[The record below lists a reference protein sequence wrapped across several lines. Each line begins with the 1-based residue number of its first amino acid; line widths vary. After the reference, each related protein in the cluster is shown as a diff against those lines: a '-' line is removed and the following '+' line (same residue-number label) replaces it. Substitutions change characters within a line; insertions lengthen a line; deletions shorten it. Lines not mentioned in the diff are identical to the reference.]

1 MWVVGIGSSAGGLEA
16 LQSFVANLSSDLP
29 AAIIIAQHLAP
40 HAKSMM
46 VELLSRHSKMPVNM
60 AVHGETL
67 RKGRIY
73 IVPPNHDIDLN
84 DGKIFLPRAGVE
96 TRPKPSVDTFFDSLA
111 RNWGEWSVGII
122 LSGTGSDGAE
132 GIQAIR
138 SAGGLTLAQDD
149 HSARYDGMPKS
160 AVESGGVS
168 AIMAPDAMARELKS
182 LLREHAQRRE
192 ISGPRESE
200 FLQTVLDLLQQ
211 QTGMNFKQYK
221 TPTMRRRIEKHM
233 RSKGIEDKK
242 AYVSELKEDPG
253 HLTELSQE
261 LLISVTSFFRDKDA
275 FDALELQL
283 DEIVKKHHE
292 NEEIRAWVAGCA
304 TGEEAYSIAIL
315 MAEAIRKSGRSLKMK
330 VFATDL
336 DQEALVEARTGIYS
350 ENDVRSVPAH
360 LVSGYF
366 HRRGND
372 FEVDKVLRDCVVF
385 ARQDLGQSAPFVKMD
400 LVTCRNVLI
409 YFGPSL
415 QKKIFELF
423 HYALNPGGLLL
434 LGKSESVG
442 EVSTLFEAVDRKVKL
457 FRKLNVVSKVMPSTN
472 FVAFQSAAQSRR
484 VSNAPSLGDVVQKEV
499 FAKYQVAGVVIDEAH
514 MMVNVIGDISQFVR
528 IPEGNTSLN
537 ILQGLP
543 KPAAA
548 EIPVLVKKAHKSG
561 EPQKSRAYAMRE
573 TKRTFEI
580 SVRPLP
586 RESLNTTLTLLLFEP
601 RKVTKTADKT
611 PATLMDGELSNR
623 TIELERELAETREHL
638 QSVIE
643 ELGVS
648 NEELQS
654 LNEELNSTN
663 EELQSTN
670 EEMET
675 TNEELQSAN
684 EELTTVNEELAN
696 KTSELRVTN
705 VNLENVQ
712 NSIGSPMIVI
722 DNEMRVLRFNSNA
735 HKIFDINVSDVGRNI
750 TRVSCHGEIPRFYEL
765 IAGTLDTGKP
775 QETIIDFHDSIYQMR
790 VMPSMDENQRI
801 VGAILVFFN
810 NTDLIRAEE
819 QLRTSEKRI
828 RAIINSSPSLITL
841 KDTLGRYLT
850 VNSAFAD
857 YFGVGAEEI
866 IGKTDR
872 EVFDAATAT
881 QLRDGDLEVFYKRS
895 SIRREEPLGRDR
907 TFLVVRFPLFHDQG
921 QQPYAVGMVAID
933 VTERVNIE
941 KQLVE
946 SEGRYRG
953 IVEDQAV
960 LVCRFDPSLHITFA
974 NMTLATY
981 FGGSMEHYV
990 GEDFLKLIAE
1000 EDRAHVREEIGRVS
1014 TQVPVVYIEHRVGKL
1029 GKVGRWV
1036 RWTVKGVFQSNE
1048 LTGYQAVGFD
1058 ITENRIEAD
1067 RLQARELIMSHIF
1080 GHTTDYLTVYKVM
1093 PGPEFL
1099 VEAFNPSAEQM
1110 MGFSFGHFLGRNLR
1124 SLLPKDKYDKFVEKF
1139 RQCVATREAQTIT
1152 EEVVTP
1158 AGTKYLSTKII
1169 PVVSANGE
1177 VERLASMAR
1186 DISDIKKIEEELRA
1200 ERDRAELAS
1209 KSKSDFLATMSH
1221 ELRTPLNVVL
1231 GMSQLLNDSQLDAE
1245 QSKLVSSIQ
1254 RSGTVLLGLIEDI
1267 LDLSKIE
1274 EGRLR
1279 LDSFG
1284 FDLHDLI
1291 AEIAESYEPIAEKKN
1306 LTFKYKIEADTPRS
1320 VAGDPGRIRQIIVN
1334 LISNAIKFT
1343 DEGGVTL
1350 KVKSMPLSG
1359 GRVSLHFDIID
1370 TGIGIKEDQHARLF
1384 QKFSQAETGSKRRYA
1399 GTGLGLAI
1407 SRRLVSM
1414 MHGKIGFDSRYG
1426 QGSTF
1431 WFEIQLPL
1439 VDKDLRRPGHPDEKN
1454 LPKSE
1459 DIPALKILAVDD
1471 NFDSQVFIQLLLKSM
1486 GHKVKT
1492 ASSGKEALNELQK
1505 NDFDVVLMDVQ
1516 MPELDG
1522 FETTEQIRQLGNGA
1536 SKIPVI
1542 AMTANAMADDA
1553 RKCLEAGMDDYISKP
1568 VHKDALKAI
1577 LAKWSQNAGNT
1588 DRLN

>member
-16 LQSFVANLSSDLP
+16 LQSFVANVPPNLP

-60 AVHGETL
+60 AVHGEKL

-73 IVPPNHDIDLN
+73 MVPPNHDIDLN
-84 DGKIFLPRAGVE
+84 DGKLFLPRAGVE

-111 RNWGEWSVGII
+111 RNWGEYSVGII

-138 SAGGLTLAQDD
+138 SAGGLTIAQDD

-168 AIMAPDAMARELKS
+168 AIMAPDAMARELPK
-182 LLREHAQRRE
+182 LLNEHAQRRE

-200 FLQTVLDLLQQ
+200 FLQSVLDLLQQ

-233 RSKGIEDKK
+233 RAKGLEDNK
-242 AYVSELKEDPG
+242 AYLEDLRKHPEG
-253 HLTELSQE
+253 LSELSQE
-261 LLISVTSFFRDKDA
+261 LLISVTSFFRDRDA
-275 FDALELQL
+275 FDALENHL
-283 DEIVKKHHE
+283 DEIVKKHHD

-304 TGEEAYSIAIL
+304 TGEEAYSVAIL
-315 MAEAIRKSGRSLKMK
+315 MAEAIRKSGRNLKMK

-336 DQEALVEARTGIYS
+336 DQEALVEARTGIYG
-350 ENDVRSVPAH
+350 ENDVRAVPAH

-400 LVTCRNVLI
+400 IVTCRNVLI
-409 YFGPSL
+409 YFGPAL

-423 HYALNPGGLLL
+423 HYALNPGGILL

-442 EVSTLFEAVDRKVKL
+442 EVSTLFEFVDRKVKL
-457 FRKLNVVSKVMPSTN
+457 FRKLNVVSKVVPSTN
-472 FVAFQSAAQSRR
+472 YMAFQSTAQSRR
-484 VSNAPSLGDVVQKEV
+484 SQLPSLGDVVQKEV
-499 FAKYQVAGVVIDEAH
+499 FAQFQVAGVVVDEAYN
-514 MMVNVIGDISQFVR
+514 MVNVIGDIAPFVR
-528 IPEGNTSLN
+528 IPEGQTSLN
-537 ILQGLP
+537 LIQGVP
-543 KPAAA
+543 RSAAA
-548 EIPVLVKKAHKSG
+548 EIPVLIKKALKTG
-561 EPQKSRAYAMRE
+561 EPQRSRAYPMRGS
-573 TKRTFEI
+573 KKTFEL

-586 RESLNTTLTLLLFEP
+586 REQLNSNLFLLLFES
-601 RKVTKTADKT
+601 RKAQKSSM
-611 PATLMDGELSNR
+611 PLSPSSLDGDISTRAMELEKELS
-623 TIELERELAETREHL
+623 ETREHL
-638 QSVIE
+638 QSVVE

-696 KTSELRVTN
+696 KTTELKHSN

-712 NSIGSPMIVI
+712 NSIGSPMVVI
-722 DNEMRVLRFNSNA
+722 DNEMRVIRFNTNA
-735 HKIFDINVSDVGRNI
+735 HRIFEINASDVGRNI
-750 TRVSCHGEIPRFYEL
+750 TRVSCQGEIPKFYEL

-775 QETIIDFHDSIYQMR
+775 QEAIIDLHDTIYQMR

-810 NTDLIRAEE
+810 NTELIRAEE
-819 QLRTSEKRI
+819 NLRTSERRI
-828 RAIINSSPSLITL
+828 RAIINCSPSLITL

-850 VNSAFAD
+850 VNTAFAD

-872 EVFDAATAT
+872 EVFDSKIAT
-881 QLRDGDLEVFYKRS
+881 QLRDGDLEVFYKRA
-895 SIRREEPLGRDR
+895 SIRREEPLGTDR
-907 TFLVVRFPLFHDQG
+907 TFLVVRFPLFHDHG

-933 VTERVNIE
+933 VTERVNIQ
-941 KQLVE
+941 KQLIE

-960 LVCRFDPSLHITFA
+960 LVCRFDPSMHITFA

-990 GEDFLKLIAE
+990 GEEFLKLIAE
-1000 EDRAHVREEIGRVS
+1000 DDRAHVRDEINRISV
-1014 TQVPVVYIEHRVGKL
+1014 QVPVVYVEHRVGKL

-1036 RWTVKGVFQSNE
+1036 RWTVKGVFQNNE

-1124 SLLPKDKYDKFVEKF
+1124 SLLPKEKYDKFVEKF
-1139 RQCVATREAQTIT
+1139 RQCVATREPQTIN

-1169 PVVSANGE
+1169 PVISANGK

-1200 ERDRAELAS
+1200 ERDRAEMAS

-1231 GMSQLLNDSQLDAE
+1231 GMSQLLQDSELADDQH
-1245 QSKLVSSIQ
+1245 KLVSSIQ

-1279 LDSFG
+1279 LDSFA
-1284 FDLHDLI
+1284 FDLHDLV
-1291 AEIAESYEPIAEKKN
+1291 AEIADSYEPIAEKKN
-1306 LTFKYKIEADTPRS
+1306 LTFKYNINADTPRV
-1320 VAGDPGRIRQIIVN
+1320 VAGDPGRVRQIIVN

-1350 KVKSMPLSG
+1350 KVKSTLAG
-1359 GRVSLHFDIID
+1359 GNRVTLHFDVSD

-1384 QKFSQAETGSKRRYA
+1384 QKFSQAESGSKRRYA

-1407 SRRLVSM
+1407 CRRLVGM
-1414 MHGKIGFDSRYG
+1414 MQGKIGFESRYG
-1426 QGSTF
+1426 HGSTF
-1431 WFEIQLPL
+1431 WFEIVLPL

-1454 LPKSE
+1454 LPQSE
-1459 DIPALKILAVDD
+1459 DIAALKILAVDD

-1492 ASSGKEALNELQK
+1492 ASSGKEAIGQLQSET
-1505 NDFDVVLMDVQ
+1505 FDLVLMDVQ

-1522 FETTEQIRQLGNGA
+1522 FETTEKIRQLGNGT

-1542 AMTANAMADDA
+1542 AMTANAMAEDA
-1553 RKCLEAGMDDYISKP
+1553 KKCLDAGMDDYISKP

-1577 LAKWSQNAGNT
+1577 LAKWSQDEGITKRPN
-1588 DRLN
+1588 